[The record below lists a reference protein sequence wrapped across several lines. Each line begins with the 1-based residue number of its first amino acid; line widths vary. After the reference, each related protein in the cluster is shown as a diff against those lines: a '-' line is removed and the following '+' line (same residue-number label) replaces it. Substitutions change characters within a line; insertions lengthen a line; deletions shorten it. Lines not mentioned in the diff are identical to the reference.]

1 MVGVAT
7 SVGYQRTIHCTDIHE
22 FCREWK
28 LKINVEKTK
37 RVVFKKGGKLSK
49 NLKWRLETEETEVTN
64 NIKYL
69 GITLEFRGN
78 GRRKGNIRGRINME
92 KC

>member
-1 MVGVAT
+1 MVGEVT
-7 SVGYQRTIHCTDIHE
+7 SVGYQRTINCTDIHE
-22 FCREWK
+22 FCKEWK

-49 NLKWRLETEETEVTN
+49 NLKWRLKTEEKEVTN

-69 GITLEFRGN
+69 GVIFHCRGN
-78 GRRKGNIRGRINME
+78 GRRNGNIRGN
-92 KC
+92 